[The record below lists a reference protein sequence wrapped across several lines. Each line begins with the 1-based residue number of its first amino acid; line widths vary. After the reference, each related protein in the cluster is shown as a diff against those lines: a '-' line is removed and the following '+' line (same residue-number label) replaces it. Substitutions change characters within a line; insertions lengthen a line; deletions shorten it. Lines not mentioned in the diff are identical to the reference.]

1 MRASRLFGL
10 TLREAP
16 SDAQVPSHRLLVR
29 GAFIRQVAAGV
40 FAWLPLGRRVLLKI
54 ERIVRDE
61 MDAAG
66 ASELLMPIVQP
77 AELWEQT
84 GRWQDAMGGELYRF
98 EDPSGRQ
105 WCLAPTAEEVVT
117 FLGSTE
123 LPSYRNLPSVP
134 YQIQW
139 KFRYAP
145 RPRGGLLRG
154 REFLMK
160 DAYSFDADE
169 AGLLDSY
176 EQMAAAY
183 RRAFSRCGM
192 SVVQLEAYPGA
203 IGGTVNHEFTQP
215 SEHGEDTFV
224 ACDTCAYAA
233 NTDVASGTIGTY
245 DFGEAPPQ
253 PEKVRTPGKVT
264 VDDVASFLDTEPRRL
279 AKAMLYVS
287 GDELVCAVIPGDR
300 ELNEFK
306 LSKALGGAPVE
317 LLSDEGFSERR
328 IAKGFSGPVG
338 IGVRTIAD
346 RSLDGAR
353 NLVTGA
359 NEADHHLVG
368 VVPGRDF
375 TAESYADLVV
385 AEDGDTCE
393 RCGGKLAIS
402 RGVEVGHIF
411 QLGTKYSEAM
421 GATFQ
426 DADGDAKPFVMGC
439 YGLGVSRTVA
449 AIVEAYHDER
459 GIRWP
464 RAVAPYEVVIVVLS
478 QDERATAIADELE
491 RGLEAAGVGV
501 VVDDRLGVS
510 AGVKFADADLIGY
523 PLQVVVGKSFLASG
537 ELEAKVRATGERN
550 EIDASAT
557 AVIDALAGCP

>member
-1 MRASRLFGL
+1 MRASDLFGL

-61 MDAAG
+61 MDGAG

-77 AELWEQT
+77 AELWQQT

-98 EDPSGRQ
+98 EDPSGRG

-123 LPSYRNLPSVP
+123 LPSYRNLPSIP

-160 DAYSFDADE
+160 DAYSFDIDE

-176 EQMAAAY
+176 ERMGAAY
-183 RRAFSRCGM
+183 RRAFARCGM
-192 SVVQLEAYPGA
+192 SVVQLEASPGA

-215 SEHGEDTFV
+215 SERGEDTFV
-224 ACDTCAYAA
+224 ACDGCGYAA
-233 NTDVASGTIGTY
+233 NTDVASGTVGSY
-245 DFGEAPPQ
+245 DFGEPPSQ
-253 PEKVRTPGKVT
+253 PEKVHTPGRVT
-264 VDDVASFLDTEPRRL
+264 VADVAAFLDTDPRRL
-279 AKAMLYVS
+279 AKAMLFSS
-287 GDELVCAVIPGDR
+287 GGELVCAVIPGDR
-300 ELNEFK
+300 ELNEYK
-306 LSKALGGAPVE
+306 LGKALGAPVE

-328 IAKGFSGPVG
+328 IAKGFSGPVAIG
-338 IGVRTIAD
+338 IRTIAD

-375 TAESYADLVV
+375 TPEAYADLVV

-393 RCGGKLAIS
+393 RCGGKLTIS

-421 GATFQ
+421 SATFQ
-426 DADGDAKPFVMGC
+426 DADGAAKPFVMGC

-464 RAVAPYEVVIVVLS
+464 KAVAPYEVVAVVLS
-478 QDERATAIADELE
+478 ADERATALAGTLE
-491 RGLEAAGVGV
+491 RELEAAGVGV
-501 VVDDRLGVS
+501 VVDDRDGVS

-537 ELEAKVRATGERN
+537 RLEATTRATGERS
-550 EIDASAT
+550 EIDGTAQ
-557 AVIDALAGCP
+557 AVIEALGDCP